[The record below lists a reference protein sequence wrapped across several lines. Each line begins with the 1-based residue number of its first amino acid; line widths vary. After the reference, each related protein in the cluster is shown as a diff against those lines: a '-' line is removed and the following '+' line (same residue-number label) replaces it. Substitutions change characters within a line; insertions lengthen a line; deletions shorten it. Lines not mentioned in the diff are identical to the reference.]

1 MSTISPNI
9 GSNATNKRR
18 PMPAKAREL
27 FLVRVGNLR
36 LRFHSLKTGTEV
48 YCQFC
53 FIRIFIKKHKRP
65 RKGKW
70 LRLLEC
76 IPLSTERWNLFA
88 GLSAIK
94 NGAGEGNRTLV

>member
-1 MSTISPNI
+1 MTTAQHEIKTGGKAASKT
-9 GSNATNKRR
+9 R
-18 PMPAKAREL
+18 PQPVKVTERL
-27 FLVRVGNLR
+27 QVRVGNLR

-70 LRLLEC
+70 LRLLQCVPFIYRTMEC
-76 IPLSTERWNLFA
+76 ICWLISN
-88 GLSAIK
+88 
-94 NGAGEGNRTLV
+94 